1 MDNVLAYTYLQTLPP
16 PKPSWDSGYP
26 SDCDDDDFFLSEPVN
41 INQCV
46 SGKCEINKEH
56 EDPVRLVESEKDAD
70 LSLNPVSGD
79 GESRNL

>member
-1 MDNVLAYTYLQTLPP
+1 M
-16 PKPSWDSGYP
+16 
-26 SDCDDDDFFLSEPVN
+26 N
-41 INQCV
+41 INRCV

-70 LSLNPVSGD
+70 LPSNPVFGD